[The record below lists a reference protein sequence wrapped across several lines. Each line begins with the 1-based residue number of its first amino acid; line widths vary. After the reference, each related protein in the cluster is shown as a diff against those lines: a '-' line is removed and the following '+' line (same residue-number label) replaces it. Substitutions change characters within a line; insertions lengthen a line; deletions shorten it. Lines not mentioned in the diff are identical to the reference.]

1 MEASVET
8 TFTRLTYIGLAHLH
22 LHRSEMEIMVFGQL
36 LDLVDCW
43 LIDTGRAQSKRECL
57 MVCV

>member
-1 MEASVET
+1 
-8 TFTRLTYIGLAHLH
+8 
-22 LHRSEMEIMVFGQL
+22 MVFGQL